1 MVGKAVA
8 GGGPARCGPPC
19 ACGARQRFF
28 FFFFFGRRPVVL
40 VSFLTRRANSLLF
53 QAGLAFMMVPGKI
66 MGLHYQHNRIR

>member
-1 MVGKAVA
+1 MRAALRMRGLTA
-8 GGGPARCGPPC
+8 
-19 ACGARQRFF
+19 FF